1 MGHPKI
7 NNTTDFHFE
16 PLFLQDEE
24 MRPLFV
30 GLVKATFRIQPSQN
44 GPLIPMQDQVPAV
57 VAGEPYDDPETGS
70 YKYEPEC
77 APYKCNT
84 DIVLV
89 GSAKAPQE
97 NMRQFDCGFR
107 VGNQVKVARIFG
119 ERVWVKGML
128 GMTASEAQPVTEV
141 PLTYENAFGGVD
153 LSVEMEHGNPLEV
166 RNPVGKG
173 FHHKKGQ
180 RVVNSPLPQIE
191 DPSNLI
197 ANYNDCPAPVGFG
210 FTSPNWH
217 PRREFAG
224 TYDETW
230 LNERSPLMPEDFNP
244 LFHNAASSQ
253 LVANGYLNGDEP
265 VQILNASPWPKLV
278 FHLPGLPPPVI
289 TLTLKNGQV
298 CLLQTV
304 LDTVIVNT
312 EDMLLFLHYR
322 VKQVLKSG
330 VHGVRSIDVA
340 ISEQASSGQNA
351 LRPGLHP
358 AKV

>member
-1 MGHPKI
+1 MGHPKV
-7 NNTTDFHFE
+7 NNTTQFHFE

-44 GPLIPMQDQVPAV
+44 GPLIPMQEQVPAV
-57 VAGEPYDDPETGS
+57 VAGEPYGDPEISS

-77 APYKCNT
+77 TPYKCNT

-89 GSAKAPQE
+89 GNAKAPQE
-97 NMRQFDCGFR
+97 NMTQFDCGFR
-107 VGNQVKVARIFG
+107 VGSQVKVARIFG
-119 ERVWVKGML
+119 ERVWVKGVL
-128 GMTASEAQPVTEV
+128 GMSATEPLSVTEV
-141 PLTYENAFGGVD
+141 PLIYENAYGGVD
-153 LSVEMEHGNPLEV
+153 TSVEMEHGNPLEV

-173 FHHKKGQ
+173 YHHKKGQ
-180 RVVNSPLPQIE
+180 WIVNSPLPQIE

-197 ANYNDCPAPVGFG
+197 THYNDSPEPVGFG

-217 PRREFAG
+217 PRKMFAG

-230 LNERSPLMPEDFNP
+230 LNERSPLLPGDFNP

-253 LVANGYLNGDEP
+253 LVTKGYLNGDEP

-278 FHLPGLPPPVI
+278 FHLPGLTPPFI
-289 TLTLKNGQV
+289 TLTQKNGQIYG
-298 CLLQTV
+298 LQTV

-322 VKQVLKSG
+322 VKQVLPSG
-330 VHGVRSIDVA
+330 VHCVRSIDVD
-340 ISEQASSGQNA
+340 IPGQSA
-351 LRPGLHP
+351 LRPGVH
-358 AKV
+358 AASV